1 MHRLRQIN
9 AEIGASGETGLIF
22 ERSRPM
28 RLKLMIAVAAL
39 VALVAAPV
47 SAGPF
52 RAAEDDMRDAY
63 ALYRAALFRT
73 NQNDA
78 VGSRETI
85 AAFRA
90 KWAGLSATWAR
101 QAPPQYS
108 DDPALGTTLAEVA
121 ATVEEAAKLV
131 EAGRIP
137 ESHEVLERIR
147 DQIAAL
153 RMRNGVHS
161 ISDPVNLYHQQ
172 MEKIVRGAY
181 DGFTAAGLAALREDL
196 AVLDHLAT
204 ELAKPGP
211 WNRPAGVDAALPPIR
226 ASIAAVRTAIAGT
239 DREALHAAI
248 KALKPPFARMF
259 LQFG

>member
-1 MHRLRQIN
+1 
-9 AEIGASGETGLIF
+9 
-22 ERSRPM
+22 M
-28 RLKLMIAVAAL
+28 RLKLMIALAAL
-39 VALVAAPV
+39 IALVAAPV

-63 ALYRAALFRT
+63 AIYRAALFRT

-78 VGSRETI
+78 AASRETI

-90 KWAGLSATWAR
+90 KWEALSAAWVR

-108 DDPALGTTLAEVA
+108 DDPALGTTLTEVA
-121 ATVEEAAKLV
+121 ATAEEAAKL
-131 EAGRIP
+131 EDAARIP
-137 ESHEVLERIR
+137 ASHEMLDRIR

-153 RMRNGVHS
+153 RMRNGVYS
-161 ISDPVNLYHQQ
+161 FSDPVNLYHEQL
-172 MEKIVRGAY
+172 EKIVTGTY
-181 DGFTAAGLAALREDL
+181 DGLNAAGLAALREDI
-196 AVLDHLAT
+196 AVLEHLAT

-211 WNRPAGVDAALPPIR
+211 WNRPAAVDAALPPIR
-226 ASIAAVRTAIAGT
+226 ASIAAIRAAMAGS
-239 DREALHAAI
+239 DRDALRNAI